1 MSSVSANDQENGEMP
16 GSAMNAENRMKW
28 VARILVIITVLLLVV
43 WELAL
48 RGR

>member
-1 MSSVSANDQENGEMP
+1 MP

-28 VARILVIITVLLLVV
+28 VDRILVIITVLLLVV